1 MASDTMDF
9 AAVDDFLLAHLGGD
23 DAVLAAALARADAAG
38 LPAINVSAP
47 QGKLLY
53 LLARLVGARRILEI
67 GTLAGYSTLW
77 LARGLV
83 AGGHLDTIEIDAG
96 HADVAAVNFTVA
108 GLSDRITLHRGAAL
122 AVLPGLA
129 GPYDLVF
136 IDADKQNNTAYFDH
150 AVRLGRPGTLIIVD
164 NVVRGGDILAPVDE
178 KALGT
183 VALFKA
189 LQDDTRVEATGLQLA
204 GAKGW
209 DGIVVA
215 RVR

>member
-1 MASDTMDF
+1 MDF

-23 DAVLAAALARADAAG
+23 DDVLAAALARADAAG

-47 QGKLLY
+47 QGKFLY
-53 LLARLVGARRILEI
+53 LLARLVGAHRILEI

-77 LARGLV
+77 LARGL
-83 AGGHLDTIEIDAG
+83 ADGGHLDTIEIDAG
-96 HADVAAVNFTVA
+96 HADVATANFAAA
-108 GLSDRITLHRGAAL
+108 GLADRITLHRGAAL
-122 AVLPGLA
+122 DVLSDLA

-136 IDADKQNNTAYFDH
+136 IDADKQNNAVYFDH

-164 NVVRGGDILAPVDE
+164 NVVRGGDILAPLDE

-183 VALFKA
+183 VALFAA
-189 LQDDTRVEATGLQLA
+189 LKVDPRVEATALQLA

-209 DGIVVA
+209 DGIIVA